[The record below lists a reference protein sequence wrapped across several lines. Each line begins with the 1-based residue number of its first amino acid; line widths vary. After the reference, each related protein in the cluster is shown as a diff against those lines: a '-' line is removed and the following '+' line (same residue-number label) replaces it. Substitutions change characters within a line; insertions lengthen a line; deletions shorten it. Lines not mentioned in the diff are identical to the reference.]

1 MHTVVFGWFGISAVW
16 FLLLFWRLV
25 QAMLPGGGGLA
36 GPGSI
41 RLWLGFAA
49 VFVASCTLTSALS
62 GPDTNA
68 LGHAL
73 AGGFA
78 HVLGPIGTPVAM
90 VVLLFAG
97 LPWFT
102 GIGWRRFAAWVDT
115 SFGVKLARDTGDDDA
130 HGIADLPRS
139 ALYRDDD
146 IVQPTT
152 AHTVNPMAPRQNGRY
167 ARPTLWKP
175 DPQARPKPRSKPAPR
190 PPVEPVAPSGWLK
203 PASGTRMPV
212 PPAPPATG
220 AMPPP
225 TIGSTASLARAAA
238 NAQPRPEPAPL
249 PAGFE
254 PMRPRPT
261 AVRPAAALRQP
272 AAPRATVAPRAAAP
286 APARPLARPA
296 GGTAGIG
303 ASADASR
310 RRVAAPPQKR
320 APLYAWADKPAA
332 PITPAPSVHETLRSI
347 EASTAQWA
355 TLAGAAASVDA
366 ARTTASAAGAIGVG
380 DANAAADVAA
390 PASAPAPSGASG
402 AVTSST
408 VTDDVAPMVEP
419 AIEHDTAATEHD
431 DNAPIVLPAFVDVAP
446 APLASTDDTDV
457 ETRAEAGYDASANH
471 TRDAHA
477 STPHADDETPQ
488 IEAAQV
494 ASAIASASAPS
505 EGAPIEL
512 APWEDFVA
520 QRAAAVGTSIGNS
533 AALAPGVADGIGA
546 IAATERQTS
555 AFAAAPASDTARVDT
570 VSAST
575 SAIDDE
581 RTAETQSGAQVG
593 AVQASIAPSST
604 AAAQHDAEPTTPL
617 PASASNAASQR
628 VTLDPQAVAATVPA
642 TSAASTV
649 GRASAP
655 WEAAA
660 PVAAKPVSNAAATPA
675 SASLPPSAD
684 IVSGTAPVA
693 SAPVL
698 VPHDDAQPAASAVV
712 ATSALND
719 VEAVTGTA
727 VGAGDAV
734 ARTSAPV
741 PAQIGSATA
750 AQPVPS
756 APLASTPMKPFAS
769 SAVSAP
775 SATSTTPA
783 TSSPTASPAP
793 ITQSLPRVATAS
805 QSEQSGSTASA
816 AAAPQSPTAS
826 PAATAPSSSRFDVPV
841 AVTTTSAPAAT
852 SAAIGG
858 TPSVAPTAASA
869 MPSGAAAS
877 VTTTASPSASAPMSA
892 TPSAG
897 AASVTTTASP
907 SAPVPVSAMP
917 SATTASATTTASA
930 SAPTSVPA
938 TPPAAAA
945 SVTTTASPS
954 APTPVPATPS
964 GAAASVT
971 TTASSSTPT
980 PVPAT
985 PSGAAASVTTTA
997 SSSAPTP
1004 VPATP
1009 SGTAASVTTTASPSA
1024 PTSVSATPPA
1034 AAASVTTAA
1043 GPSAP
1048 TPAPAPA
1055 SAIGD
1060 TRAAFGSVAAR
1071 AASTAEPASP
1081 RMPAASISSS
1091 AAATTA
1097 APPAT
1102 AAFAAFAANA
1112 PATAPAT
1119 PSTLATVTAPSAPT
1133 TFATTAGATAPSP
1146 SSTNPPATTNP
1157 TPQTN
1162 WTATNTA
1169 VPSSALSSTSQQST
1183 ATAPAA
1189 MISATTTAP
1198 ATPATAA
1205 TSPTAPTPTL
1215 SGIATVPPS
1224 VATAPPSSPAS
1235 VAAPA
1240 AEPAADTAA
1249 QPATTA
1255 PARQPRPNAFEFHAP
1270 ASFNVELP
1278 TLDLLEPASDEIE
1291 PITDEHLAQ
1300 TGQVIE
1306 QRLQEFKVP
1315 VTVVGASAGPVI
1327 TRFEIEPALGVRGSQ
1342 IVGLMKDLSRG
1353 LGLTSIRVVET
1364 IPGKTCMG
1372 LELPNAKRQMIRLSE
1387 ILESRQYQHSTSQL
1401 TIAMGKDITGHP
1413 VVTDLAKAPHM
1424 LVAGTTG
1431 SGKSVAINAMILS
1444 LLYKA
1449 TPDDVR
1455 LIMIDPK
1462 MLELSVYEGIPH
1474 LLAPVVTDMK
1484 LAANALNWCVGEM
1497 EKRYRLMSAVGVRNL
1512 AGFNQKIR
1520 DAEAKE
1526 KKIGNPFS
1534 LTPDDPEPLSTLPLI
1549 VVVIDELADLMMVAG
1564 KKIEELIARLAQK
1577 ARAAGIHLIL
1587 ATQRPSVDVI
1597 TGLIKAN
1604 IPTRVAFQVSSK
1616 IDSRTILDQMGAESL
1631 LGQGD
1636 MLFLPPGT
1644 GYPQRVHGAFVADEE
1659 VHRIVEYLKQ
1669 FGEPQYE
1676 EGILDGPAADGA
1688 TQDLFGETPDA
1699 EADPL
1704 YDEAVAFVVR
1714 TRRASIS
1721 SVQRQLRIG
1730 YNRAAR
1736 LVEQMEAAGLV
1747 SAMGINGSR
1756 EVLVPAAAD

>member
-1 MHTVVFGWFGISAVW
+1 
-16 FLLLFWRLV
+16 
-25 QAMLPGGGGLA
+25 
-36 GPGSI
+36 
-41 RLWLGFAA
+41 
-49 VFVASCTLTSALS
+49 
-62 GPDTNA
+62 
-68 LGHAL
+68 
-73 AGGFA
+73 
-78 HVLGPIGTPVAM
+78 
-90 VVLLFAG
+90 
-97 LPWFT
+97 
-102 GIGWRRFAAWVDT
+102 
-115 SFGVKLARDTGDDDA
+115 
-130 HGIADLPRS
+130 
-139 ALYRDDD
+139 
-146 IVQPTT
+146 
-152 AHTVNPMAPRQNGRY
+152 
-167 ARPTLWKP
+167 
-175 DPQARPKPRSKPAPR
+175 
-190 PPVEPVAPSGWLK
+190 
-203 PASGTRMPV
+203 
-212 PPAPPATG
+212 
-220 AMPPP
+220 
-225 TIGSTASLARAAA
+225 
-238 NAQPRPEPAPL
+238 
-249 PAGFE
+249 
-254 PMRPRPT
+254 
-261 AVRPAAALRQP
+261 
-272 AAPRATVAPRAAAP
+272 
-286 APARPLARPA
+286 
-296 GGTAGIG
+296 
-303 ASADASR
+303 
-310 RRVAAPPQKR
+310 
-320 APLYAWADKPAA
+320 
-332 PITPAPSVHETLRSI
+332 
-347 EASTAQWA
+347 
-355 TLAGAAASVDA
+355 
-366 ARTTASAAGAIGVG
+366 
-380 DANAAADVAA
+380 
-390 PASAPAPSGASG
+390 
-402 AVTSST
+402 
-408 VTDDVAPMVEP
+408 
-419 AIEHDTAATEHD
+419 
-431 DNAPIVLPAFVDVAP
+431 
-446 APLASTDDTDV
+446 
-457 ETRAEAGYDASANH
+457 
-471 TRDAHA
+471 
-477 STPHADDETPQ
+477 
-488 IEAAQV
+488 
-494 ASAIASASAPS
+494 
-505 EGAPIEL
+505 
-512 APWEDFVA
+512 
-520 QRAAAVGTSIGNS
+520 
-533 AALAPGVADGIGA
+533 
-546 IAATERQTS
+546 
-555 AFAAAPASDTARVDT
+555 
-570 VSAST
+570 
-575 SAIDDE
+575 
-581 RTAETQSGAQVG
+581 
-593 AVQASIAPSST
+593 
-604 AAAQHDAEPTTPL
+604 
-617 PASASNAASQR
+617 
-628 VTLDPQAVAATVPA
+628 
-642 TSAASTV
+642 
-649 GRASAP
+649 
-655 WEAAA
+655 
-660 PVAAKPVSNAAATPA
+660 
-675 SASLPPSAD
+675 
-684 IVSGTAPVA
+684 
-693 SAPVL
+693 
-698 VPHDDAQPAASAVV
+698 
-712 ATSALND
+712 
-719 VEAVTGTA
+719 
-727 VGAGDAV
+727 
-734 ARTSAPV
+734 
-741 PAQIGSATA
+741 
-750 AQPVPS
+750 
-756 APLASTPMKPFAS
+756 
-769 SAVSAP
+769 
-775 SATSTTPA
+775 
-783 TSSPTASPAP
+783 
-793 ITQSLPRVATAS
+793 
-805 QSEQSGSTASA
+805 
-816 AAAPQSPTAS
+816 
-826 PAATAPSSSRFDVPV
+826 
-841 AVTTTSAPAAT
+841 
-852 SAAIGG
+852 
-858 TPSVAPTAASA
+858 

-877 VTTTASPSASAPMSA
+877 VTTTASPSASARVSA

-897 AASVTTTASP
+897 TASVTTTAST
-907 SAPVPVSAMP
+907 SAPVSVSAMP
-917 SATTASATTTASA
+917 SATTASAMTTGSPSTATPASVIPSGAAASLTTTASQ
-930 SAPTSVPA
+930 SAPTPVSTTPSASTASVTTTASQSAPTFVSA

-964 GAAASVT
+964 A
-971 TTASSSTPT
+971 
-980 PVPAT
+980 
-985 PSGAAASVTTTA
+985 
-997 SSSAPTP
+997 
-1004 VPATP
+1004 
-1009 SGTAASVTTTASPSA
+1009 GTASVTTTASPSA
-1024 PTSVSATPPA
+1024 STSVSATPPT
-1034 AAASVTTAA
+1034 AAASATTTAS
-1043 GPSAP
+1043 PSAP
-1048 TPAPAPA
+1048 MPAPAPA
-1055 SAIGD
+1055 SGIGD
-1060 TRAAFGSVAAR
+1060 TRAAAGSVAAG

-1081 RMPAASISSS
+1081 STPAVSSPSS

-1119 PSTLATVTAPSAPT
+1119 PSTLATVTAPSAPAA
-1133 TFATTAGATAPSP
+1133 FATTAGATAPSP
-1146 SSTNPPATTNP
+1146 SSTNPPAMPNP

-1169 VPSSALSSTSQQST
+1169 VPSSAPSSTSQQPT

-1189 MISATTTAP
+1189 
-1198 ATPATAA
+1198 
-1205 TSPTAPTPTL
+1205 TL

-1224 VATAPPSSPAS
+1224 VAPAPPSSPTS

-1240 AEPAADTAA
+1240 AEPAAPAADTAA

-1270 ASFNVELP
+1270 ASFSVELP

-1688 TQDLFGETPDA
+1688 TQDLFGEAPDA

>member
-68 LGHAL
+68 LGHAF

-97 LPWFT
+97 LPWLT

-175 DPQARPKPRSKPAPR
+175 DPQARPKPRSKPVPR

-238 NAQPRPEPAPL
+238 NAQPRPDPAPL

-261 AVRPAAALRQP
+261 AVRPSAALRQP

-286 APARPLARPA
+286 APARPLARPT

-355 TLAGAAASVDA
+355 TLAGAAASADA
-366 ARTTASAAGAIGVG
+366 ARTAATAAGVIGVANASAAAG
-380 DANAAADVAA
+380 VAA
-390 PASAPAPSGASG
+390 PGPSAASG
-402 AVTSST
+402 AGTST
-408 VTDDVAPMVEP
+408 VTDDVAPLVAP
-419 AIEHDTAATEHD
+419 AIEHDTAATAHD

-446 APLASTDDTDV
+446 APLTSTDDTDV

-471 TRDAHA
+471 TSDARA
-477 STPHADDETPQ
+477 SAAPHADDETPQ

-494 ASAIASASAPS
+494 ASAIASASARP
-505 EGAPIEL
+505 EDAPIEL

-520 QRAAAVGTSIGNS
+520 QRAAAVGTSIGSS
-533 AALAPGVADGIGA
+533 AALAPGVADGIGT
-546 IAATERQTS
+546 IAATEPQTS
-555 AFAAAPASDTARVDT
+555 ALAAAPASDTARVDT

-575 SAIDDE
+575 SAIDDKS
-581 RTAETQSGAQVG
+581 TAETQSAPQVG
-593 AVQASIAPSST
+593 AVQASIAPSG
-604 AAAQHDAEPTTPL
+604 AAAQHDAEPSAPL
-617 PASASNAASQR
+617 PASASNAASPP
-628 VTLDPQAVAATVPA
+628 VTLDPQAVAATVPV
-642 TSAASTV
+642 TAAAWTV

-655 WEAAA
+655 REAAA
-660 PVAAKPVSNAAATPA
+660 TVAAKPASTAAATPA
-675 SASLPPSAD
+675 SASLPPSGD

-693 SAPVL
+693 SAPVV
-698 VPHDDAQPAASAVV
+698 VPHDDAQPATSAVV

-719 VEAVTGTA
+719 VEAATGTA
-727 VGAGDAV
+727 VNADDAV
-734 ARTSAPV
+734 APTSV
-741 PAQIGSATA
+741 PIPTQIGSATA
-750 AQPVPS
+750 AQPVPR
-756 APLASTPMKPFAS
+756 APLSSTPMKPFAS
-769 SAVSAP
+769 AAVSAP
-775 SATSTTPA
+775 FATSTTPA
-783 TSSPTASPAP
+783 TSSPTASQPP
-793 ITQSLPRVATAS
+793 ITQSLSRAATAQ
-805 QSEQSGSTASA
+805 QSEHFGRTASA
-816 AAAPQSPTAS
+816 AAAPQSPIAS
-826 PAATAPSSSRFDVPV
+826 LAATAPSSSRFDMPA
-841 AVTTTSAPAAT
+841 AVTTTPAPAAT
-852 SAAIGG
+852 TAAVEG
-858 TPSVAPTAASA
+858 TPSVAPTAAAA
-869 MPSGAAAS
+869 MS
-877 VTTTASPSASAPMSA
+877 SAS
-892 TPSAG
+892 

-907 SAPVPVSAMP
+907 SAPVP
-917 SATTASATTTASA
+917 ASAT
-930 SAPTSVPA
+930 
-938 TPPAAAA
+938 
-945 SVTTTASPS
+945 PS
-954 APTPVPATPS
+954 AGAVP
-964 GAAASVT
+964 
-971 TTASSSTPT
+971 
-980 PVPAT
+980 
-985 PSGAAASVTTTA
+985 VTTTA

-1009 SGTAASVTTTASPSA
+1009 SAAAASVTTTVSPSA

-1034 AAASVTTAA
+1034 AAASVTTTAS
-1043 GPSAP
+1043 PSA
-1048 TPAPAPA
+1048 
-1055 SAIGD
+1055 
-1060 TRAAFGSVAAR
+1060 
-1071 AASTAEPASP
+1071 
-1081 RMPAASISSS
+1081 
-1091 AAATTA
+1091 
-1097 APPAT
+1097 
-1102 AAFAAFAANA
+1102 
-1112 PATAPAT
+1112 
-1119 PSTLATVTAPSAPT
+1119 STLATVTAPSAPT
-1133 TFATTAGATAPSP
+1133 TFATTVGVTAPSP
-1146 SSTNPPATTNP
+1146 NPTNAPATTNP

-1162 WTATNTA
+1162 WTATSTA
-1169 VPSSALSSTSQQST
+1169 APSSAPSSTSQQPT
-1183 ATAPAA
+1183 ATTPAV

-1205 TSPTAPTPTL
+1205 TPPAAPAATV

-1224 VATAPPSSPAS
+1224 VAPAPPSSPTS

-1240 AEPAADTAA
+1240 AEPAAPAADTAA

-1270 ASFNVELP
+1270 ASFSVELP
-1278 TLDLLEPASDEIE
+1278 TLDLLEPASGEIE

-1688 TQDLFGETPDA
+1688 TQDLFGEAPDA

>member
-68 LGHAL
+68 LGHAF

-97 LPWFT
+97 LPWLT

-175 DPQARPKPRSKPAPR
+175 DPQARPKPRSKPVPR

-238 NAQPRPEPAPL
+238 NAQPRPDPAPL

-261 AVRPAAALRQP
+261 ALRPAAALRQP

-286 APARPLARPA
+286 APARPLVRPA

-355 TLAGAAASVDA
+355 TLAGTAASADA
-366 ARTTASAAGAIGVG
+366 ARTAATAAGVIGVANASAAAG
-380 DANAAADVAA
+380 VAA
-390 PASAPAPSGASG
+390 PGPSAASG
-402 AVTSST
+402 AGTST
-408 VTDDVAPMVEP
+408 VTDDVAPLVAP
-419 AIEHDTAATEHD
+419 AIEHDTAATAHD

-446 APLASTDDTDV
+446 APLASADDTDI
-457 ETRAEAGYDASANH
+457 EARAEAGYDASANH
-471 TRDAHA
+471 TSDARA
-477 STPHADDETPQ
+477 SAAPHADDETPQ

-494 ASAIASASAPS
+494 ASAIASASARP
-505 EGAPIEL
+505 EDAPIEL

-520 QRAAAVGTSIGNS
+520 QQAAAVGTSIGSS
-533 AALAPGVADGIGA
+533 AALAPGVADGIGT
-546 IAATERQTS
+546 IAATEPQTS
-555 AFAAAPASDTARVDT
+555 ALAAAPASDTARVDT
-570 VSAST
+570 VSVST
-575 SAIDDE
+575 SAIDDKS
-581 RTAETQSGAQVG
+581 TAETQSAPQVG
-593 AVQASIAPSST
+593 AVQASIAPSGT
-604 AAAQHDAEPTTPL
+604 AAAQHDAEPSAPL
-617 PASASNAASQR
+617 PASASNAASPPL
-628 VTLDPQAVAATVPA
+628 TLDPQAVAATVPV
-642 TSAASTV
+642 TAAAWTV

-655 WEAAA
+655 REAAA
-660 PVAAKPVSNAAATPA
+660 TVAAKPASTAAATPA
-675 SASLPPSAD
+675 SASLPPSGD

-693 SAPVL
+693 SAPVV
-698 VPHDDAQPAASAVV
+698 VPHDDAQPATSAVV

-719 VEAVTGTA
+719 VEAATGTA
-727 VGAGDAV
+727 VNADDAV
-734 ARTSAPV
+734 ARTSV
-741 PAQIGSATA
+741 PIPTQIGSATA

-756 APLASTPMKPFAS
+756 APLSSTPMKPFAS
-769 SAVSAP
+769 AAVSAP

-783 TSSPTASPAP
+783 TSSPTASQPP
-793 ITQSLPRVATAS
+793 ITQSLSRAATAQ
-805 QSEQSGSTASA
+805 QSEQFGRTASA
-816 AAAPQSPTAS
+816 AAAPQSPIAS
-826 PAATAPSSSRFDVPV
+826 LAATAPSSSRFDMPA
-841 AVTTTSAPAAT
+841 AVTTTPAPAAT
-852 SAAIGG
+852 TAAVEG
-858 TPSVAPTAASA
+858 TPSVAPMAASA
-869 MPSGAAAS
+869 MSSASAAS
-877 VTTTASPSASAPMSA
+877 VTTTASPSAPVPASA

-897 AASVTTTASP
+897 AVPVTTTASP

-917 SATTASATTTASA
+917 SATTASGMTTASPSTATPASVIPSGAAASLTTTASA
-930 SAPTSVPA
+930 SAPTPVPA
-938 TPPAAAA
+938 TPSAAAA

-954 APTPVPATPS
+954 APTP
-964 GAAASVT
+964 
-971 TTASSSTPT
+971 
-980 PVPAT
+980 
-985 PSGAAASVTTTA
+985 
-997 SSSAPTP
+997 
-1004 VPATP
+1004 
-1009 SGTAASVTTTASPSA
+1009 
-1024 PTSVSATPPA
+1024 
-1034 AAASVTTAA
+1034 
-1043 GPSAP
+1043 
-1048 TPAPAPA
+1048 APAPA
-1055 SAIGD
+1055 FGIGNTRVAVGGAAAD
-1060 TRAAFGSVAAR
+1060 TT
-1071 AASTAEPASP
+1071 STAAPASP

-1097 APPAT
+1097 APPTT

-1133 TFATTAGATAPSP
+1133 TFATTVGATAPSP
-1146 SSTNPPATTNP
+1146 NPMNAPATTNP
-1157 TPQTN
+1157 TPQAN
-1162 WTATNTA
+1162 WNATNTA
-1169 VPSSALSSTSQQST
+1169 VPSSAPSSTSQQPT

-1189 MISATTTAP
+1189 TISATTTAP

-1205 TSPTAPTPTL
+1205 TPPAAPAATV

-1224 VATAPPSSPAS
+1224 VAPAPPSWPTSG
-1235 VAAPA
+1235 AAPA
-1240 AEPAADTAA
+1240 AEPAAPAADTAA

-1270 ASFNVELP
+1270 ASFSVELP

-1688 TQDLFGETPDA
+1688 TQDLFGEAPDA

>member
-1 MHTVVFGWFGISAVW
+1 MT
-16 FLLLFWRLV
+16 
-25 QAMLPGGGGLA
+25 
-36 GPGSI
+36 
-41 RLWLGFAA
+41 
-49 VFVASCTLTSALS
+49 
-62 GPDTNA
+62 
-68 LGHAL
+68 
-73 AGGFA
+73 
-78 HVLGPIGTPVAM
+78 
-90 VVLLFAG
+90 
-97 LPWFT
+97 
-102 GIGWRRFAAWVDT
+102 
-115 SFGVKLARDTGDDDA
+115 
-130 HGIADLPRS
+130 
-139 ALYRDDD
+139 
-146 IVQPTT
+146 
-152 AHTVNPMAPRQNGRY
+152 
-167 ARPTLWKP
+167 
-175 DPQARPKPRSKPAPR
+175 
-190 PPVEPVAPSGWLK
+190 
-203 PASGTRMPV
+203 
-212 PPAPPATG
+212 
-220 AMPPP
+220 
-225 TIGSTASLARAAA
+225 
-238 NAQPRPEPAPL
+238 
-249 PAGFE
+249 
-254 PMRPRPT
+254 
-261 AVRPAAALRQP
+261 
-272 AAPRATVAPRAAAP
+272 
-286 APARPLARPA
+286 
-296 GGTAGIG
+296 
-303 ASADASR
+303 
-310 RRVAAPPQKR
+310 APPQKR

-366 ARTTASAAGAIGVG
+366 ARTTASAAGVIGVG
-380 DANAAADVAA
+380 DASAAAGVAA
-390 PASAPAPSGASG
+390 PASAPAPSAASG
-402 AVTSST
+402 AVTST
-408 VTDDVAPMVEP
+408 MTDDVAPMVDP
-419 AIEHDTAATEHD
+419 AIEHDTAATAHD
-431 DNAPIVLPAFVDVAP
+431 DNAPIVLPAFADVAP

-477 STPHADDETPQ
+477 FAPHADDETPR

-520 QRAAAVGTSIGNS
+520 QRAAAVGTSIGS
-533 AALAPGVADGIGA
+533 SGASAPGVADGIGT
-546 IAATERQTS
+546 IAATEPQTS
-555 AFAAAPASDTARVDT
+555 ALAAAPASDTVRIDT

-575 SAIDDE
+575 SPIDDE
-581 RTAETQSGAQVG
+581 RTAETQCGAQVG
-593 AVQASIAPSST
+593 ALHASIAPSST

-617 PASASNAASQR
+617 PASASNAASPR

-642 TSAASTV
+642 TAAASTV

-660 PVAAKPVSNAAATPA
+660 PVAAKPASNAAATPA
-675 SASLPPSAD
+675 SASLPPSGD

-693 SAPVL
+693 SAPV
-698 VPHDDAQPAASAVV
+698 VGPRDDAQPAASAVV
-712 ATSALND
+712 ANSALND
-719 VEAVTGTA
+719 LEAVTGTA
-727 VGAGDAV
+727 VDAEDAV

-756 APLASTPMKPFAS
+756 APLASTPMKPSAS
-769 SAVSAP
+769 PAVSAP

-783 TSSPTASPAP
+783 TSSPTASEPS

-841 AVTTTSAPAAT
+841 AVTTTPAPAAT

-917 SATTASATTTASA
+917 SATTASGMTTASPSTATPASVIPSSAAASLTTTASQ
-930 SAPTSVPA
+930 SAPTFVSA

-954 APTPVPATPS
+954 APTPVSATPS
-964 GAAASVT
+964 A
-971 TTASSSTPT
+971 
-980 PVPAT
+980 
-985 PSGAAASVTTTA
+985 
-997 SSSAPTP
+997 
-1004 VPATP
+1004 
-1009 SGTAASVTTTASPSA
+1009 GTASVTTTASPSA
-1024 PTSVSATPPA
+1024 STSVSATPPA
-1034 AAASVTTAA
+1034 AAASVTTTAS
-1043 GPSAP
+1043 PSAP
-1048 TPAPAPA
+1048 MPAPAPA
-1055 SAIGD
+1055 FGIGD
-1060 TRAAFGSVAAR
+1060 TRAAAGSVAAG
-1071 AASTAEPASP
+1071 ATSTAEPASP

-1091 AAATTA
+1091 AATTA

-1119 PSTLATVTAPSAPT
+1119 PSTLATVAAPSAPT
-1133 TFATTAGATAPSP
+1133 TLATTVGVTAPSP
-1146 SSTNPPATTNP
+1146 NPTNPPATPNP

-1169 VPSSALSSTSQQST
+1169 VPSSAPFSTSQQPT

-1198 ATPATAA
+1198 TTPATAA
-1205 TSPTAPTPTL
+1205 TPPSAPAATL

-1240 AEPAADTAA
+1240 AEPAAPAADTAA
-1249 QPATTA
+1249 QPAATA

-1688 TQDLFGETPDA
+1688 TQDLFGEAPDA

>member
-1 MHTVVFGWFGISAVW
+1 M
-16 FLLLFWRLV
+16 
-25 QAMLPGGGGLA
+25 
-36 GPGSI
+36 
-41 RLWLGFAA
+41 
-49 VFVASCTLTSALS
+49 
-62 GPDTNA
+62 
-68 LGHAL
+68 
-73 AGGFA
+73 
-78 HVLGPIGTPVAM
+78 
-90 VVLLFAG
+90 
-97 LPWFT
+97 
-102 GIGWRRFAAWVDT
+102 
-115 SFGVKLARDTGDDDA
+115 
-130 HGIADLPRS
+130 
-139 ALYRDDD
+139 
-146 IVQPTT
+146 
-152 AHTVNPMAPRQNGRY
+152 
-167 ARPTLWKP
+167 
-175 DPQARPKPRSKPAPR
+175 
-190 PPVEPVAPSGWLK
+190 
-203 PASGTRMPV
+203 
-212 PPAPPATG
+212 
-220 AMPPP
+220 
-225 TIGSTASLARAAA
+225 
-238 NAQPRPEPAPL
+238 
-249 PAGFE
+249 
-254 PMRPRPT
+254 
-261 AVRPAAALRQP
+261 
-272 AAPRATVAPRAAAP
+272 
-286 APARPLARPA
+286 
-296 GGTAGIG
+296 
-303 ASADASR
+303 
-310 RRVAAPPQKR
+310 
-320 APLYAWADKPAA
+320 
-332 PITPAPSVHETLRSI
+332 HETLRSI

-380 DANAAADVAA
+380 DASAAAGVAA
-390 PASAPAPSGASG
+390 PSAASG

-446 APLASTDDTDV
+446 ASLASTDDTDV
-457 ETRAEAGYDASANH
+457 EARVKAGYDAPANH
-471 TRDAHA
+471 TRDADA
-477 STPHADDETPQ
+477 FAPHADDETPQ

-494 ASAIASASAPS
+494 VSAIASASAPS

-520 QRAAAVGTSIGNS
+520 QRAAAVGTSIDSSGAS
-533 AALAPGVADGIGA
+533 APGVADGIGT
-546 IAATERQTS
+546 IAATETQTS
-555 AFAAAPASDTARVDT
+555 ARAAAPASDTAHVDT

-581 RTAETQSGAQVG
+581 STAGMQSGAQVG
-593 AVQASIAPSST
+593 ALHASIAPSNT

-617 PASASNAASQR
+617 PASASNAASPR
-628 VTLDPQAVAATVPA
+628 ATLDPQAVAATVPA
-642 TSAASTV
+642 TAAASTV

-675 SASLPPSAD
+675 SASLPPSGD

-693 SAPVL
+693 SAPVV
-698 VPHDDAQPAASAVV
+698 VPHDDAQTAASAVV

-719 VEAVTGTA
+719 VEAATDTA
-727 VGAGDAV
+727 VDADDAV
-734 ARTSAPV
+734 ARTSVPV
-741 PAQIGSATA
+741 PAQSGSANA

-756 APLASTPMKPFAS
+756 APLASTPMKPS
-769 SAVSAP
+769 
-775 SATSTTPA
+775 
-783 TSSPTASPAP
+783 ASP
-793 ITQSLPRVATAS
+793 
-805 QSEQSGSTASA
+805 
-816 AAAPQSPTAS
+816 AAAPQSPAAS

-841 AVTTTSAPAAT
+841 AVTTTPAPAAT
-852 SAAIGG
+852 TATVDG

-869 MPSGAAAS
+869 MPSSAAAS
-877 VTTTASPSASAPMSA
+877 VTTTASPSASAPVSA

-907 SAPVPVSAMP
+907 AAPVPVSALPSATTASGTTTANPSTATPASVIPSGAAASLTTTASASAPTSGPATPSGAGASVTTTASPSAPMPVSAMP
-917 SATTASATTTASA
+917 SATTASGTTTANPSTATPASVIPSGATASLTTTASS
-930 SAPTSVPA
+930 SAPTSASPMSSG
-938 TPPAAAA
+938 AAA

-954 APTPVPATPS
+954 APTP
-964 GAAASVT
+964 
-971 TTASSSTPT
+971 
-980 PVPAT
+980 
-985 PSGAAASVTTTA
+985 
-997 SSSAPTP
+997 
-1004 VPATP
+1004 
-1009 SGTAASVTTTASPSA
+1009 
-1024 PTSVSATPPA
+1024 
-1034 AAASVTTAA
+1034 
-1043 GPSAP
+1043 
-1048 TPAPAPA
+1048 APAFGIRDA
-1055 SAIGD
+1055 
-1060 TRAAFGSVAAR
+1060 RA

-1081 RMPAASISSS
+1081 STPAVSSPS
-1091 AAATTA
+1091 SAATTA

-1119 PSTLATVTAPSAPT
+1119 PTLATVTAPSAPT

-1146 SSTNPPATTNP
+1146 TLTHPPATPNP

-1169 VPSSALSSTSQQST
+1169 VPSSAPSSTSQQPT

-1205 TSPTAPTPTL
+1205 TPPTAPAATL

-1224 VATAPPSSPAS
+1224 VATAPPSSSAS

-1240 AEPAADTAA
+1240 AEPAA
-1249 QPATTA
+1249 TA

-1270 ASFNVELP
+1270 ASFSVELP

-1688 TQDLFGETPDA
+1688 TQDLFGEAPDA